1 MSPRYSLVVPFH
13 NEAGNVAPV
22 LERALGVVSGLGGD
36 YEAILVDDGSTD
48 STEAEIAEAVSRWP
62 ACRELRMPGRVGQA
76 SALFAGLHCARGEF
90 ILTMD
95 GDGQNDPSDFPALL
109 KPVEAG
115 QLDLACGWRTDRQGA
130 RWRRAASRMANRIR
144 RAVLRDGVHDA
155 GCQIRAMRREVVRTL
170 RPVDLMQAFVPAF
183 AAAAGLRVGERPVR
197 DLPRTRGRSKY
208 GPAELWWRPAAAML
222 RLLLTLRRRPAP

>member
-1 MSPRYSLVVPFH
+1 
-13 NEAGNVAPV
+13 
-22 LERALGVVSGLGGD
+22 
-36 YEAILVDDGSTD
+36 
-48 STEAEIAEAVSRWP
+48 
-62 ACRELRMPGRVGQA
+62 MPGRVGQA

-95 GDGQNDPSDFPALL
+95 GDGQNDPSDFRALL
-109 KPVEAG
+109 EPVEAG

-144 RAVLRDGVHDA
+144 RTVLRDGVHDA

-197 DLPRTRGRSKY
+197 DLPRMHGRSKY

-222 RLLLTLRRRPAP
+222 RLLLTLRRRPKP